1 LAIKHEIM
9 KRALYILIIL
19 VTTLSCTEP
28 YAIQNNTFED
38 VLVIEAT
45 VTNELKKQ
53 EIKITRTFQ
62 LEEKDP
68 TFETNATV
76 YITDDLG
83 NQYNFEEE
91 NGKYISEFEFQ
102 AIPDR
107 QYQLFVNTSNGKE
120 YNSTIEE
127 LPSISNQVELNV
139 NATNLLGVDGVEITA
154 NSFDPTNR
162 SKYYRF
168 EYEETYKIVSP
179 YWTSDSLNLSYNPTN
194 FIVSTWITQKSY
206 NSKVCYNTEYSN
218 EILLANTTAIS
229 EDKITDFPV
238 RFIPQNNSIIAYRY
252 SILVKQFVQNL
263 EAHTFYSKLKDLSS
277 TNTSLLSPKQQGF
290 IEGNINNK
298 TDNSEK
304 VIGFFDVSSVF
315 KKRIFFNYND
325 FFEGE
330 AYPNYS
336 FACSTYSYNPFLEI
350 EDCNMEPPPKNKPP
364 YCEFGKYALYL
375 ALVQYESEIYFDV
388 IDGMFVTVKPIC
400 GECNRL
406 WSTEVPDF
414 WE

>member
-1 LAIKHEIM
+1 VKKNIAFMTISL
-9 KRALYILIIL
+9 LTIL
-19 VTTLSCTEP
+19 TSCTDP
-28 YAIQNNTFED
+28 YAFQNDSFED

-53 EIKITRTFQ
+53 EIKVTRTFQ

-68 TFETNATV
+68 IFEKNATV
-76 YITDDLG
+76 FITDDLG
-83 NQYNFEEE
+83 NQFNFEEQ
-91 NGKYISEFEFQ
+91 NGKYISQNEFQ
-102 AIPDR
+102 AIPIR

-120 YNSTIEE
+120 YQSTIEE
-127 LPSISNQVELNV
+127 LPSISNQVELNAS
-139 NATNLLGVDGVEITA
+139 ATNLFGVDGVEITA
-154 NSFDPTNR
+154 NSFDPTNS

-238 RFIPQNNSIIAYRY
+238 RFIPQNNSIIAHRY
-252 SILVKQFVQNL
+252 SILVKQYVQNL
-263 EAHTFYSKLKDLSS
+263 EAHTFYSKLKELSN
-277 TNTSLLSPKQQGF
+277 TNTNILSPKQQGF
-290 IEGNINNK
+290 VEGNMNNR

-304 VIGFFDVSSVF
+304 VIGFFDVSSVS

-330 AYPNYS
+330 SENNYPFKCIPKGYS
-336 FACSTYSYNPFLEI
+336 EYLEVV
-350 EDCNMEPPPKNKPP
+350 DCNRNPPYKDIPP
-364 YCEFGKYALYL
+364 YCEYGKYALYL
-375 ALVQYESEIYFDV
+375 ELVTYKSGIYAGY
-388 IDGMFVTVKPIC
+388 DGDTASFLTTFPIC

-406 WSTEVPDF
+406 WSTEVPSF
-414 WE
+414 WQ